1 MREIKSA
8 WPTLCCHIIVLAY
21 ENKFNL
27 EAAYGNVY
35 ARRAQTVALC
45 GCVCVVLSRPG
56 EGGGKAK
63 LKLAGKLMSHDRDRQ
78 RVSER
83 ASASCCG
90 RGCNA
95 F

>member
-35 ARRAQTVALC
+35 ARRA
-45 GCVCVVLSRPG
+45 
-56 EGGGKAK
+56 K
-63 LKLAGKLMSHDRDRQ
+63 LKLAGKLMSHDRDKQ
-78 RVSER
+78 RVSEL

>member
-45 GCVCVVLSRPG
+45 VCSG
-56 EGGGKAK
+56 EGGGRGKAK

-78 RVSER
+78 RVSEL

>member
-1 MREIKSA
+1 MEMFMQDVRKLS
-8 WPTLCCHIIVLAY
+8 LCV
-21 ENKFNL
+21 
-27 EAAYGNVY
+27 G
-35 ARRAQTVALC
+35 
-45 GCVCVVLSRPG
+45 VCVSRPG
-56 EGGGKAK
+56 EEGGKAK